1 MRRVEMQSPASPGTV
16 MVPEG
21 QVADFKARGWRL
33 IEASKPKPKPE
44 KQSPKRRAASSDDSE
59 Q

>member
-1 MRRVEMQSPASPGTV
+1 MQSPASLGTV

-59 Q
+59 